1 VSDRAPQLT
10 VLSEHSSIPAADG
23 SATFVA
29 LIDPPPAVDKRPPLR
44 LALALDVSGSMQGEP
59 LATAVLSARGLV
71 RCLGADDTFACV
83 GFSDRVEI
91 LVAAQQMTAA
101 GKARAEER
109 LLRAQADGSTDLAG
123 AMLKAL
129 EIVNQE
135 PIGGRVLLLTDG
147 QPTAGV
153 TRPAQIEVLARGA
166 LGRATLSTFG
176 FGRGVNAR
184 LLASLAE
191 IGRGGYTFI
200 ETGEPPVE
208 AIGAELG
215 GLLATVATG
224 VELRIVCTPGVE
236 VREVHRSSGVTVG
249 DGDVTIALPSLVAEE
264 PAAVVFTLA
273 WTPESAGEILATVEL
288 ASRSPESGELSRR
301 AVPCRPT
308 VTLARG
314 AIDPKAAREI
324 AIARA
329 AAALAQASDDVTG
342 RRPDAR
348 DRLSAAA
355 AALGEYA
362 RVAGVDQDS
371 GVRAALGMVS
381 HTLAELGRAVSP
393 EVQQNMVA
401 AAVAVRHMRGTMIGF
416 APGAM
421 RELTRNYQTRGSEL
435 LRASLPPPE
444 APGVSEVRPIPPGPP
459 PPSNLPP
466 SNLPPNNLPPKP
478 DPPKPDSNGSKS

>member
-10 VLSEHSSIPAADG
+10 VLSEYSSIQAADG

-29 LIDPPPAVDKRPPLR
+29 LIVPPPAIEKRPPLR
-44 LALALDVSGSMQGEP
+44 LVLALDVSGSMEGEP

-71 RCLGADDTFACV
+71 RCLGAEDTFACV
-83 GFSDRVEI
+83 GFSDRVEM
-91 LVAAQQMTAA
+91 LVPSQPMTVA
-101 GKARAEER
+101 GKALAEER
-109 LLRAQADGSTDLAG
+109 LLCAWADGGTDLAG

-129 EIVNQE
+129 EVANLG
-135 PIGGRVLLLTDG
+135 PAGGRVLLLTDG
-147 QPTAGV
+147 QPTSGV
-153 TRPAQIEVLARGA
+153 TRPAEMEVLAHGA

-224 VELRIVCTPGVE
+224 VELRITSAPGVA

-249 DGDVTIALPSLVAEE
+249 DRAVTIALPSLVAEE

-273 WTPESAGEILATVEL
+273 WTPDSAGDELATVEL
-288 ASRSPESGELSRR
+288 FSRSPETGELSRR
-301 AVPCRPT
+301 AGSCRPT

-324 AIARA
+324 VIARA
-329 AAALAQASDDVTG
+329 AAALAQASDDVAG

-348 DRLSAAA
+348 DRLSRASAE
-355 AALGEYA
+355 LGQYA
-362 RVAGVDQDS
+362 RVAGVTEDS
-371 GVRAALGMVS
+371 GVKAALGMVG

-393 EVQQNMVA
+393 EVQQNLVA
-401 AAVAVRHMRGTMIGF
+401 AAVAVRHMRGTMLGF
-416 APGAM
+416 APAAM
-421 RELTRNYQTRGSEL
+421 RGLTRDYQTRGSEL
-435 LRASLPPPE
+435 LRASLPPPA
-444 APGVSEVRPIPPGPP
+444 APGVSEVRSVPPR

-466 SNLPPNNLPPKP
+466 
-478 DPPKPDSNGSKS
+478 KPDSDRSKT